1 MGYSYSR
8 GYPYSHHSAVHS
20 LHKRSAEP
28 EPEAEAEA
36 EPGYLSRYHG
46 YRSYGHRAYGHHYP
60 AVSYSHGYPYSYH
73 SAVHSLHKRSAE
85 PAPEAEAEPGS
96 MDTVHMVTV
105 HMATTTQLALTH
117 TVTDITRGPLMP
129 SQDMDTMQDHT
140 SMYPVDTHPT
150 TATDSTDT
158 AMDFIGLTTVT
169 ATTKNQMPYFMCVY
183 VPSNTTMLIL
193 K

>member
-8 GYPYSHHSAVHS
+8 GYPYSYHSAVHS

-85 PAPEAEAEPGS
+85 PAPEAEAEPGYEHHARS
-96 MDTVHMVTV
+96 YVHVS
-105 HMATTTQLALTH
+105 
-117 TVTDITRGPLMP
+117 RGYP
-129 SQDMDTMQDHT
+129 SHY
-140 SMYPVDTHPT
+140 SHGYSH
-150 TATDSTDT
+150 
-158 AMDFIGLTTVT
+158 GLHRSYHGHGH
-169 ATTKNQMPYFMCVY
+169 TKNQMPYFHVCLC
-183 VPSNTTMLIL
+183 PL
-193 K
+193 KYNNAHITK